1 MLKKKNKSRFV
12 EENNVETSSKVTM
25 NKAEGNKREGTGLIM
40 VYLKNT
46 CILKL
51 TVQSVVLQC
60 RKYLNAA
67 IIKFECMIE

>member
-1 MLKKKNKSRFV
+1 
-12 EENNVETSSKVTM
+12 M